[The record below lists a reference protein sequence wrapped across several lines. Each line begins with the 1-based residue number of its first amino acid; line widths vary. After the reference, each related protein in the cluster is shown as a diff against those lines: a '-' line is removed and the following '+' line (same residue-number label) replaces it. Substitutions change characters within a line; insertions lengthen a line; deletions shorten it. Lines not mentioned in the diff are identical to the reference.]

1 MIYTI
6 NVKVTCHY
14 ERRGMIMENR
24 IRELR
29 REKKLTQEELS
40 IRVGVSRQ
48 SVVAI
53 ERGKY
58 NPSLDLA
65 FKIAK
70 EFDLSIEEV
79 FVFKE
84 GDTY

>member
-1 MIYTI
+1 MD
-6 NVKVTCHY
+6 
-14 ERRGMIMENR
+14 NR

-48 SVVAI
+48 SIVAI

-65 FKIAK
+65 FKIAR
-70 EFDLSIEEV
+70 EFDRSIEDV
-79 FVFKE
+79 FVFEE
-84 GDTY
+84 GEE